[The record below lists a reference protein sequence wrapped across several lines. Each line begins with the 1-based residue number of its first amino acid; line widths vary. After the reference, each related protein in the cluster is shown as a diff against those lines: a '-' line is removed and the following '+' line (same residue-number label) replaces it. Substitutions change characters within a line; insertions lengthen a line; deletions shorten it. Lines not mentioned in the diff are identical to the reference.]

1 MAGITRD
8 TMVREVLVSHP
19 DAADV
24 FDRHGLAC
32 ASCLA
37 SGMDTVSAVAT
48 MHDVSVE
55 VLLAELNQLSDSSEP
70 EE

>member
-8 TMVREVLVSHP
+8 TMIREVLVSFPH
-19 DAADV
+19 AADV

-37 SGMDTVSAVAT
+37 SGMETVSAVAT

>member
-8 TMVREVLVSHP
+8 TMIREVLVSFP

-37 SGMDTVSAVAT
+37 SGMETVSAVAT